1 MLHIVDFAFQTAS
14 WIECEKE
21 WWVSQTFAVSTA
33 VQRVDIVT
41 IKCQAWEVERMQNI
55 AGMKAAQ
62 CDKKCEKKVSW
73 RNNLTDVKVI
83 TPPPGVFDNITE
95 IVWLE
100 EEEDNLMQDEDP
112 SILLKSCINISDN
125 PRNNLD
131 NCLQSTQK
139 KDRTSQSHERF
150 TDYFPQNDQFSKTS
164 ECMSGNQGAI
174 TGRKVE
180 EKRRKLDVSLQ
191 QILGSKPLH
200 VNVKKLD

>member
-1 MLHIVDFAFQTAS
+1 MWSQLLYCTTVLHIVDFAFQTAS

-83 TPPPGVFDNITE
+83 TSPPGVFDNITE

-112 SILLKSCINISDN
+112 SLLLKSHNNISDHQN
-125 PRNNLD
+125 KKSPQENEENKS
-131 NCLQSTQK
+131 CEKFHHYFTQNVQFNK
-139 KDRTSQSHERF
+139 K
-150 TDYFPQNDQFSKTS
+150 S
-164 ECMSGNQGAI
+164 ECE
-174 TGRKVE
+174 TGHHE
-180 EKRRKLDVSLQ
+180 ATKRRYFEAETCIPIS
-191 QILGSKPLH
+191 H
-200 VNVKKLD
+200 